1 VHGAAVVC
9 TGLGVAVVG
18 NGVNTYVHVQAT
30 VRVVDPPTVA
40 VKFST
45 CPATTVT
52 AVGVT
57 DTVTTFA
64 LELPHPDIT
73 IAAPA
78 AHIARIE
85 FLVIRQL
92 MDEISFINSPRN
104 FPAGFPKLTRFL
116 KLVFPPRL

>member
-1 VHGAAVVC
+1 
-9 TGLGVAVVG
+9 
-18 NGVNTYVHVQAT
+18 
-30 VRVVDPPTVA
+30 VDPPTLA

-78 AHIARIE
+78 AHIAKIE
-85 FLVIRQL
+85 FLAIRQL
-92 MDEISFINSPRN
+92 MGEISLVNSPRTI
-104 FPAGFPKLTRFL
+104 PAGLPKLSRFL
-116 KLVFPPRL
+116 KLVSQPQL